1 MLYYV
6 VFYDRTIEKII
17 IEIIYFIIV
26 NKKNKMKI
34 TWSNIHYIVFTVI
47 ILNFI
52 MVYYLKESND
62 DSSPLDTATVQNEP
76 IIVFKENATNETKPT
91 RNSSLANS
99 NIAEDIGKAV
109 SESGNT
115 IPVIDSGVKQFLEV
129 IGTEDKIL
137 APASVIKEEY
147 NSISTIVIML
157 LLLIAIALG
166 VTFIEKKSMDERMKG
181 CSKKSDISENIHSE
195 QYYML
200 NDD

>member
-1 MLYYV
+1 
-6 VFYDRTIEKII
+6 
-17 IEIIYFIIV
+17 
-26 NKKNKMKI
+26 MKI

-52 MVYYLKESND
+52 MVYYLKERDD
-62 DSSPLDTATVQNEP
+62 DSTPLDKATVQNEP
-76 IIVFKENATNETKPT
+76 IIVLQENTTNVTKPA
-91 RNSSLANS
+91 RNSSLADT

-109 SESGNT
+109 SDSGNT
-115 IPVIDSGVKQFLEV
+115 IPVIDSGVKQFLDV

-147 NSISTIVIML
+147 NSISTIVFML
-157 LLLIAIALG
+157 ILLVGIALG
-166 VTFIEKKSMDERMKG
+166 VTYLEKKSIDMRNKG
-181 CSKKSDISENIHSE
+181 ESKKIDISDNIRSE

>member
-1 MLYYV
+1 
-6 VFYDRTIEKII
+6 
-17 IEIIYFIIV
+17 
-26 NKKNKMKI
+26 MKI

-52 MVYYLKESND
+52 MVYYLKERDD
-62 DSSPLDTATVQNEP
+62 DSSPLDTATLQNEP
-76 IIVFKENATNETKPT
+76 IIVLQENSTNETKST
-91 RNSSLANS
+91 CNSSLADT

-115 IPVIDSGVKQFLEV
+115 IPVIDSGVKQFLDV

-147 NSISTIVIML
+147 NSISTIVFML
-157 LLLIAIALG
+157 LLLVAIAFG
-166 VTFIEKKSMDERMKG
+166 VTYLEKKSIDVRRKG
-181 CSKKSDISENIHSE
+181 EYKKNDISDNIHSE